1 MLIKFKGI
9 DKIEE
14 AELLKNSYIL
24 INREDEEPLEEG
36 VYYIVDLLGLDV
48 YTDEN
53 ILLGNL
59 EDIYNTGS
67 NDIYVVK
74 DENGKQILLPGIPD
88 VIKEVDIENKKI
100 IVHLLKRTNLNME
113 DIMKFDVLTLFP
125 EMFNCLNESILG
137 RAIEKDLININ
148 LINIRDFSKDKHK
161 KVDDTPYGGG
171 AGMVIRPD
179 VVYDAYCSI
188 ENRENV
194 KVIYIS
200 EKSEKKKLKNI
211 ISKFY
216 KKMNDRSF
224 YTEWLNEKITNDYE
238 NENFVFVVN
247 GKADFVEKVNEFLDI
262 NESQGYVINC
272 YDIFDTE
279 ISTSEIIK
287 KHEFYI
293 NTTGIVKKEA
303 LNL

>member
-1 MLIKFKGI
+1 MKKIKFCCFTVNSTHAYI
-9 DKIEE
+9 I
-14 AELLKNSYIL
+14 ANNFINNEL
-24 INREDEEPLEEG
+24 
-36 VYYIVDLLGLDV
+36 
-48 YTDEN
+48 
-53 ILLGNL
+53 
-59 EDIYNTGS
+59 
-67 NDIYVVK
+67 
-74 DENGKQILLPGIPD
+74 
-88 VIKEVDIENKKI
+88 
-100 IVHLLKRTNLNME
+100 
-113 DIMKFDVLTLFP
+113 
-125 EMFNCLNESILG
+125 
-137 RAIEKDLININ
+137 
-148 LINIRDFSKDKHK
+148 
-161 KVDDTPYGGG
+161 
-171 AGMVIRPD
+171 
-179 VVYDAYCSI
+179 
-188 ENRENV
+188 ENV

-279 ISTSEIIK
+279 IRTSEIIK